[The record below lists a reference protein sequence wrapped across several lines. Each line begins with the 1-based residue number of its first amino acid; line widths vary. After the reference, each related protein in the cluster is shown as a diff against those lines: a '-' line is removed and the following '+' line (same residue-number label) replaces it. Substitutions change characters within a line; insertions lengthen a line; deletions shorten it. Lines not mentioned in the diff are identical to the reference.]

1 MPTEKRFQC
10 RHIFT
15 DGHRCGSPTLL
26 LETPTDNHT
35 HEDFCYYHHTTRR
48 PQPRA
53 RAVHEDPTQTAFALP
68 LPEDRSAIQSAIG
81 QVLAHI
87 AANTL
92 DARRAGLLLYGLQI
106 AALNLPPH
114 PRPHPLH
121 ERDEV
126 PEPVTAIVTHPTHGP
141 IAPTAELIPPPEY
154 KSLGRQ
160 LWEEFGDPPTESTE
174 PEPPTPTRHPI
185 WGKLPDPYAAV
196 QEQMVQEQKVQDQKQ
211 QAEQEAQQQ
220 PQQQEKEPAPTILPN
235 LQAVAA
241 HRGAPSSPSGCFI
254 LAHVGCPNPRPYLD
268 APILAHTSMPILAQT
283 SGAPSSR
290 RPYRR
295 RVGYRAQRDRLSPK
309 AKFSPPTAGCPMS
322 RL

>member
-26 LETPTDNHT
+26 LETPTGNET

-53 RAVHEDPTQTAFALP
+53 RGIHEDPTQTAFALP
-68 LPEDRSAIQSAIG
+68 IPEDRSSIQAAIG

-92 DARRAGLLLYGLQI
+92 DPRRAGLLLYGLQI

-141 IAPTAELIPPPEY
+141 IAPTAELPPPPVY
-154 KSLGRQ
+154 KSLGQR
-160 LWEEFGDPPTESTE
+160 LMEEFGPP
-174 PEPPTPTRHPI
+174 PPPP
-185 WGKLPDPYAAV
+185 GPYPDPLWHPSVYTPA
-196 QEQMVQEQKVQDQKQ
+196 QRQKQ
-211 QAEQEAQQQ
+211 EVQQTAQQQ
-220 PQQQEKEPAPTILPN
+220 EPTPTILPN
-235 LQAVAA
+235 LQATA
-241 HRGAPSSPSGCFI
+241 HRVPHVSPRRHGFPSVRAQCLRKRKGHHPHPQPMAGAPIHRVFVSRDEWASREAKLFFLRGANSLRPHSSWP
-254 LAHVGCPNPRPYLD
+254 LL
-268 APILAHTSMPILAQT
+268 
-283 SGAPSSR
+283 
-290 RPYRR
+290 
-295 RVGYRAQRDRLSPK
+295 
-309 AKFSPPTAGCPMS
+309 
-322 RL
+322 